1 MRSKRMLVLSLVI
14 LVLGLLAVVMLTGCG
29 SSDETTTTAAAETTT
44 TAAPTETTA
53 APTETTAAPTETTAA
68 AAFDGTIRIGALGSM
83 TGGNAMNGAET
94 IWAQEKA
101 VEDINAAGGVTVD
114 GKKMELE
121 LVFVD
126 DKSDPNEGAAAVE
139 KLIKVEGIKLILST
153 MVSSINMPAAIVAE
167 KYQALY
173 HQVGTWSSVARE
185 QNWQWSTDIFYSP
198 KDAAAMPFLLWKPQ
212 PADATWSKWCI
223 LNEDNADGQAFGKGM
238 EATAKA
244 FGATIVAWETFTP
257 GTKDFSSAIL
267 KFKEAGG
274 DALVT
279 LQAPPDA
286 ITFAKQLEEQNW
298 SPKFIMGGRGF
309 WPVEFPAALGPA
321 SDYFVHDGFWSE
333 ALPYPGCKELGEAYT
348 ASHDGATSVSVGL
361 PYAQVQILAEAIERA
376 GSTDPG
382 AVRDQ
387 IWNGTFE
394 GTMIGDITYDEM
406 GVCDIL
412 PLLLQWIDAE
422 RVLVF
427 PGHEIGVEAVR
438 SLG

>member
-1 MRSKRMLVLSLVI
+1 MRSKRMLVLTLVV
-14 LVLGLLAVVMLTGCG
+14 LVLGLLALVVFSGCG
-29 SSDETTTTAAAETTT
+29 SSDETTTTAA
-44 TAAPTETTA
+44 PTETRPHRETA

-101 VEDINAAGGVTVD
+101 VEDINAAGGVDVG

-139 KLIKVEGIKLILST
+139 KLIKVEDIKLILST

-238 EATAKA
+238 EMTAKA

-257 GTKDFSSAIL
+257 GTKDFSSSIL

-286 ITFAKQLEEQNW
+286 ITFAKQLEEQDW

-309 WPVEFPAALGPA
+309 WPVEFPAALGPY

-333 ALPYPGCKELGEAYT
+333 ELPYPGCKELGVAYT

-361 PYAQVQILAEAIERA
+361 PYAQVQILAQAIERA
-376 GSTDPG
+376 GSTDPA

-387 IWNGTFE
+387 IWNATFE
-394 GTMIGDITYDEM
+394 GTMIGDITYDEK

-422 RVLVF
+422 RVLVY
-427 PGHEIGVEAVR
+427 PGHETELKMFVPWGER
-438 SLG
+438 

>member
-1 MRSKRMLVLSLVI
+1 MF
-14 LVLGLLAVVMLTGCG
+14 TGCG

-68 AAFDGTIRIGALGSM
+68 AATFDGTIRIGALGSM

-101 VEDINAAGGVTVD
+101 VEDINAAGGVDVG

-212 PADATWSKWCI
+212 PADATWSKWCV

-286 ITFAKQLEEQNW
+286 ITFAKQMQEQNW
-298 SPKFIMGGRGF
+298 SPKFVMGGRGF

-333 ALPYPGCKELGEAYT
+333 ELPYTGCKELGAAYT

-376 GSTDPG
+376 GSEDPG
-382 AVRDQ
+382 LVRDQ

-394 GTMIGDITYDEM
+394 DTMIGDITYDEM
-406 GVCDIL
+406 GVSDIL

-422 RVLVF
+422 RILVY
-427 PGHEIGVEAVR
+427 PGHETELKLFVPWDER
-438 SLG
+438 

>member
-1 MRSKRMLVLSLVI
+1 
-14 LVLGLLAVVMLTGCG
+14 
-29 SSDETTTTAAAETTT
+29 
-44 TAAPTETTA
+44 
-53 APTETTAAPTETTAA
+53 
-68 AAFDGTIRIGALGSM
+68 M

-101 VEDINAAGGVTVD
+101 VEDINAAGGIVLD
-114 GKKMELE
+114 GKHMEIE

-139 KLIKVEGIKLILST
+139 KLIKVENVKLILST

-198 KDAAAMPFLLWKPQ
+198 RDAAGMPFLLWTKQ
-212 PADATWSKWCI
+212 PADATWSKWCV
-223 LNEDNADGQAFGKGM
+223 LNEDNADGQAFGAGM
-238 EATAKA
+238 KAAAEA
-244 FGATIVAWETFTP
+244 FHATIVASETFSP
-257 GTKDFSSAIL
+257 GTKDFSAVIM

-298 SPKFIMGGRGF
+298 SPVFIMGGRGF

-333 ALPYPGCKELGEAYT
+333 ELGYPGCKELGEAYS
-348 ASHDGATSVSVGL
+348 ASHDGDTSVSIGL
-361 PYAQVQILAEAIERA
+361 PYAQVQILAQAIERA

-394 GTMIGDITYDEM
+394 GTTMGDITYDEK
-406 GVCDIL
+406 GVSDIL

-427 PGHEIGVEAVR
+427 PGHETDLQLFAPWDQR
-438 SLG
+438 